1 MNGHERKMT
10 YRAWSAAVIALL
22 AASGARAAEIVPDE
36 QAFARGAQAWA
47 GQCARCH
54 AMRDPRELRDDQWR
68 AVVTHMRIRG
78 GLTGQQARDI
88 LRFLQESN

>member
-1 MNGHERKMT
+1 MGGALAI
-10 YRAWSAAVIALL
+10 AWLGTCAASAAEPA
-22 AASGARAAEIVPDE
+22 PDV

-47 GQCARCH
+47 DQCARCH
-54 AMRDPRELRDDQWR
+54 TMRDPRELRDDQWR